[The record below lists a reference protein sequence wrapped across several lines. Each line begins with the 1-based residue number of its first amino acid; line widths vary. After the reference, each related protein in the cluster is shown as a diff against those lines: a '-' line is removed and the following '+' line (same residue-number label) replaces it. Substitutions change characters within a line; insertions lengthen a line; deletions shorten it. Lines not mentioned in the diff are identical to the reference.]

1 VVTEDDAW
9 AIQREVPLVEA
20 AAPMSWA
27 RVYLVR
33 GNQNWVSVLLGVT
46 PEYLPVR
53 SWDVLAGRAITPSEF
68 EGAAKVVLIG
78 LTVAEQLF
86 GDEDPVGQVIRVQR
100 IPFTVVGVLARKGQT
115 TWGQDQDDHILVPL
129 STARRNILGR
139 TPGKRRVVGSITMK
153 IRAEHLMQA
162 AEQEIRG
169 LLRQRHRLQPHQ
181 EDDFTLRNQAEVRES
196 HEASSRVLTSLLAAI
211 ASISLLIGGVG
222 IMNIMLVSVAERTRE
237 IGLRM
242 AVGARPRDIAV
253 QFLVEAVTLSLVGG
267 LVGIGLGLAAS
278 HTIGYLAQWR
288 TIIQPQAVV
297 MAFAFAAVVGVASG
311 FYPARKAARVQPI
324 DALRHE

>member
-1 VVTEDDAW
+1 MVRALRSLFTRSAASAMRAIIAWASHATVSGVRLGAGTRPAVTEDDAW

-20 AAPMSWA
+20 VASMSWA
-27 RVYLVR
+27 RVHLVY
-33 GNQNWVSVLLGVT
+33 GNQNWASMLLGVT

-68 EGAAKVVLIG
+68 ERAAKVVLIG
-78 LTVAEQLF
+78 LTVADNLF
-86 GDEDPVGQVIRVQR
+86 GSENPVGQEIRVQR

-115 TWGQDQDDHILVPL
+115 TSGQDQDDHILVPL
-129 STARRNILGR
+129 STARRNILGH
-139 TPGKRRVVGSITMK
+139 TPGKRRVVGTITMK
-153 IRAEHLMQA
+153 IREEHLMQA
-162 AEQEIRG
+162 AEQEIRE

-253 QFLVEAVTLSLVGG
+253 QFLVEAVTLSLAGG

-278 HTIGYLAQWR
+278 HTIGHLAQ
-288 TIIQPQAVV
+288 
-297 MAFAFAAVVGVASG
+297 
-311 FYPARKAARVQPI
+311 
-324 DALRHE
+324 